1 MIHNRFHF
9 LCIGCICLNLILAS
23 CQFVSETGPLKGA
36 ITDPAQSYRLIP
48 IQNVSDLPRG
58 SRLYGNGEVPRPIKG
73 QAYSDR
79 VSPRDHISFIITD
92 LAEESPFHKDGT
104 FGPVEVPA
112 DGIIEIPYVGSLQV
126 NGKLLSEISADLN
139 EKIKSVS
146 NTARSSVTRSSRLPL
161 NANVIGKVK
170 KPGPV
175 PLDRAGIN
183 SVDLL
188 AAAGGPS
195 DSEHLFSYN
204 LRRDGKDYKFDYL
217 GFRENPFDIEEGD
230 LLSVST
236 DSSKRFHVMGAINRP
251 ITVHFPLP
259 VPTLAD
265 ALGAATGFDERRS
278 DPSGVF
284 VFREGNPGTVYTF
297 DLKRPE
303 LMQLIQRFTIE
314 GNDIVYVT
322 EAPLSRWNRL
332 ISQIL
337 PSVTQATTSAY
348 RFNHF

>member
-1 MIHNRFHF
+1 MTHNRFHF
-9 LCIGCICLNLILAS
+9 LRIGCICLSSTLVS
-23 CQFVSETGPLKGA
+23 CQLLSETGPLKSS
-36 ITDPAQSYRLIP
+36 ITDPEQSYRLVP
-48 IQNVSDLPRG
+48 IQKASDIPSG
-58 SRLYGNGEVPRPIKG
+58 THFYGVGEVPKSYKG
-73 QAYSDR
+73 PAYSDR
-79 VSPRDHISFIITD
+79 ISPRDRITFVITD
-92 LAEESPFHKDGT
+92 LAEESPFHSDGS
-104 FGPVEVPA
+104 FGPIEVPA
-112 DGIIEIPYVGSLQV
+112 DGIIEIPYVGSIQV
-126 NGKLLSEISADLN
+126 IGKLLSEVSADLN

-146 NTARSSVTRSSRLPL
+146 NTARSSVTRSDRLPL

-170 KPGPV
+170 SPGPV

-183 SVDLL
+183 SLDLL

-204 LRRDGKDYKFDYL
+204 LRRNGRDYKFDYL
-217 GFRENPFDIEEGD
+217 GFREKPFPVEEGD

-322 EAPLSRWNRL
+322 EAPLARWNRL